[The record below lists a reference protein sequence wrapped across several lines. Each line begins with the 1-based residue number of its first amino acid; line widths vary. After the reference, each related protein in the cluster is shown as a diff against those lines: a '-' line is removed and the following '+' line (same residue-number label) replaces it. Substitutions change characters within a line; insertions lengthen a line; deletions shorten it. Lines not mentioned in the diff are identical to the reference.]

1 MHNAECYYKDP
12 VRIRTLHG
20 PENRGSANCVTDTL
34 TAKQL
39 KNLLNSFEDGD
50 LRDIVGRARRMSD
63 LAAALAAALPADQ
76 AAGVVAANVRDDGEL
91 VVIAASPAW
100 ASRLRYETAALL
112 EAARAAGIAA
122 SSCRIRVSRP

>member
-1 MHNAECYYKDP
+1 
-12 VRIRTLHG
+12 
-20 PENRGSANCVTDTL
+20 
-34 TAKQL
+34 
-39 KNLLNSFEDGD
+39 
-50 LRDIVGRARRMSD
+50 MSD